1 MSSSSFS
8 RLLARIFS
16 THLTIAFHL
25 DCRTIAAAVFY
36 GDYEAVNLFNF
47 SSADEAF
54 FALQNGTIDV
64 LTGTNV
70 EKSRDFEGYQFSTPY
85 YYKSGTLREAL
96 IAFAIA
102 TREDDSLFSSLVN
115 CVVLAT
121 LYAEE
126 SGTNPFAS
134 IFGYEM
140 RWSLRDAVSY
150 SGPYDM
156 LFKKHFGIGSVR
168 ARNGLNRMDEAGPQL
183 HSLPSIANSQP
194 KDTAKFLD

>member
-1 MSSSSFS
+1 M
-8 RLLARIFS
+8 LARIVS
-16 THLTIAFHL
+16 THAHYCPFYP

-36 GDYEAVNLFNF
+36 GDYEAVNLLNF
-47 SSADEAF
+47 SSTDEAF

-64 LTGTNV
+64 LAGTNV
-70 EKSRDFEGYQFSTPY
+70 EKSRDFEGFQFSTPY
-85 YYKSGTLREAL
+85 YYKSGTSREAL

-102 TREDDSLFSSLVN
+102 TREDDSLFASLVN

-126 SGTNPFAS
+126 SDTNQVPFAS

-156 LFKKHFGIGSVR
+156 LFKKHFGIGPVR
-168 ARNGLNRMDEAGPQL
+168 ERNGLNRMDEAGPQL
-183 HSLPSIANSQP
+183 HSLPSIE
-194 KDTAKFLD
+194 